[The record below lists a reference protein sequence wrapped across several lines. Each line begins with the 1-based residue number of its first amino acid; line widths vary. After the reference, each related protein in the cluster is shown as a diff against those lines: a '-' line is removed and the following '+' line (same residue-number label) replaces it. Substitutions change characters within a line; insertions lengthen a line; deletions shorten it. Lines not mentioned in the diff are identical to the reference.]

1 LHEVLLYDAKRRPA
15 SWMEIIQPGQY
26 AVFHKDAHTEIET
39 NSEGKYLPSG
49 APSTCLIFNS
59 LPEVKSYC
67 QARVQQ
73 FRNLRCEVYDSEGKA
88 KPPLAI
94 LLNPEIAKTLEESP
108 AGAKRKIVTGVAL
121 MVLSIPLFIWDW
133 KGGWD
138 LILPT
143 LAGINMVF
151 IGFRILLWGVGTLE
165 SARQRQ

>member
-1 LHEVLLYDAKRRPA
+1 
-15 SWMEIIQPGQY
+15 
-26 AVFHKDAHTEIET
+26 
-39 NSEGKYLPSG
+39 
-49 APSTCLIFNS
+49 
-59 LPEVKSYC
+59 
-67 QARVQQ
+67 
-73 FRNLRCEVYDSEGKA
+73 
-88 KPPLAI
+88 
-94 LLNPEIAKTLEESP
+94 
-108 AGAKRKIVTGVAL
+108 